1 MLIGGEGAVPR
12 AMLGGKVSGLLG
24 AAIFPAFNPKC
35 LLGVPNSIFEYIGV
49 AYLTGNKSSG
59 IVPERKSIDRI
70 SVPRIPR
77 RQGAC
82 SDMCMM

>member
-59 IVPERKSIDRI
+59 IFPVEIKMKYQPEGNSNFRENTYE
-70 SVPRIPR
+70 
-77 RQGAC
+77 C
-82 SDMCMM
+82 S